1 MSWRRFLQTGLESQ
15 ANTTLL
21 LHLHSML
28 LPASPSLIL
37 MPYQTAFYAAIFTF
51 IIVFVN
57 NIAAGKAFIA
67 IDVMWTLP
75 LLFPPFQ
82 PFHYITTV
90 SPSFP
95 VFAYSSIATTI
106 SKTAGVIDITFR
118 NFLCMRYLL
127 FYQTGFVMCIQNII
141 KSWCLWKHFVVT
153 YLILNLNRI

>member
-67 IDVMWTLP
+67 IDVM
-75 LLFPPFQ
+75 
-82 PFHYITTV
+82 
-90 SPSFP
+90 
-95 VFAYSSIATTI
+95 
-106 SKTAGVIDITFR
+106 
-118 NFLCMRYLL
+118 
-127 FYQTGFVMCIQNII
+127 
-141 KSWCLWKHFVVT
+141 
-153 YLILNLNRI
+153 